1 MKREDSIKEKLRVIE
16 NHKDAIQKE
25 KNDAYFLF
33 KEWLLEIQ
41 RDHKIKVS
49 LSQVAVGSYAYN
61 TNWEIKPENAEI
73 RTKLA
78 QMETLADKFGF
89 DLKQMCKSLIREN
102 YPQ

>member
-1 MKREDSIKEKLRVIE
+1 MINREDSIKEKLKIIE
-16 NHKDAIQKE
+16 SYKDAIQKE

-33 KEWLLEIQ
+33 KEWLMEVQ
-41 RDHKIKVS
+41 HHHKIKVS

-61 TNWEIKPENAEI
+61 KDWEIKPENAEI

-89 DLKQMCKSLIREN
+89 DLKEMCKQINR
-102 YPQ
+102 